1 MTVHYLAGAFGAAV
15 HDPVFLIVEQAAI
28 LPAHVF
34 LFRVLH
40 PSKGFLHDRV
50 LLCLNTQQEQ

>member
-1 MTVHYLAGAFGAAV
+1 MAWYYLAGTLGAAV
-15 HDPVFLIVEQAAI
+15 YNPVFLIVEEAAI

-40 PSKGFLHDRV
+40 PPKGLLHDRV
-50 LLCLNTQQEQ
+50 LLCLNI